1 MLAFKEEIKYSDT
14 VEINWWEKATL
25 DGVIWKLLWLRR
37 KSSTEFWKWEGG
49 MSLAWS
55 LYITLTLEIAFPE
68 LHRRIVLHRK
78 FWERVFYSLGILTLL
93 SPSLPPAITC
103 EVGWNTYLSETSDF

>member
-49 MSLAWS
+49 DELGM
-55 LYITLTLEIAFPE
+55 ITVYNIDFGNRFPWTSQKNSVTQKI
-68 LHRRIVLHRK
+68 LRKSVL
-78 FWERVFYSLGILTLL
+78 
-93 SPSLPPAITC
+93 
-103 EVGWNTYLSETSDF
+103 